1 MTGFSTK
8 WPISDDRNFF
18 KGTMIGT
25 LIAGLNEA
33 TKGAIIDNSTE
44 K

>member
-8 WPISDDRNFF
+8 WPISDDRNFH

-25 LIAGLNEA
+25 VIAVLNEA
-33 TKGAIIDNSTE
+33 TKGGIIDGST
-44 K
+44 

>member
-18 KGTMIGT
+18 KGTMIGA
-25 LIAGLNEA
+25 LIVGLKEHL
-33 TKGAIIDNSTE
+33 K
-44 K
+44 